1 MGRAVDSPGPLM
13 PPSSSELISAVGH
26 PLRRRILSAYLDGSL
41 EGASARE
48 LAEALDQRV
57 GQVAY
62 HLKTLA
68 RTDILRPVPGRD
80 GKEPHVAHYGWAL
93 GVEEEWLRLVIE
105 VCGQADLPR

>member
-1 MGRAVDSPGPLM
+1 M

-68 RTDILRPVPGRD
+68 KNDILRPVQSRD
-80 GKEPHVAHYGWAL
+80 RKKPHETHYGWAL
-93 GVEEEWLRLVIE
+93 GIEEEWLRLIME
-105 VCGQADLPR
+105 VCGEADLPR

>member
-1 MGRAVDSPGPLM
+1 M

-26 PLRRRILSAYLDGSL
+26 PLRRRILSAYLDGEL
-41 EGASARE
+41 ECASARD

-68 RTDILRPVPGRD
+68 KSEILRPVQRRD
-80 GKEPHVAHYGWAL
+80 GREAEEAHCWAL
-93 GVEEEWLRLVIE
+93 DVEAVWLRLLLE
-105 VCGQADLPR
+105 VWVEADLAN